1 MAQVRTLPPGYPVAW
16 EADVVLR
23 DGSVAHV
30 RPITPDDADGL
41 REFHAGQ
48 SEESIY
54 MRFFAPLR
62 ELSNRDVERFTVVDY
77 DRRVA
82 LVVTLRGHIIGIG
95 RYDKIDRTTAE
106 VAFNISDHYQ
116 GKGIGSVLL
125 EHLSAI
131 GHEAGLTRFIA
142 EVLPRN
148 RKMLNVFQEAG
159 YHVEH
164 RLEDGIVVVT
174 FDITP
179 TAQSTAVRIAREHR
193 AEALSVRGILTPTS
207 VAVVGASRRAN
218 SVGQTM
224 LRNLLAGEFT
234 GTVYAVN
241 PEARSVL
248 GLPSYPSLM
257 AVPDEV
263 DLALICVPAAKV
275 LDIVEECS
283 AKNVRTILVPAANFA
298 EAGEQ
303 GQQLQNELASRARR
317 DGMRVIGPN
326 SFGIINNDRT
336 VRLNASLAPAL
347 PPPGTLALAS
357 QSGALGT
364 AVLASATRRNLGIS
378 VFASA
383 GNRVDVSSN
392 DFMQYW
398 IDDADTDAV
407 GLYLETIGNPRKFT
421 RIARN
426 LSENKPMIVVK
437 SGFSPFSVPAGAM
450 TPVAT
455 TVRPEALE
463 EMLRQTGAIRAE
475 NIHQLF
481 DIAQLVVHQPLPAGD
496 RVAIV
501 GNSHPLGSLSAQ
513 SALTWGLKVT
523 HGPVSLSPEVDADE
537 FALALRAAFDDP
549 EVDSVLALFA
559 PPILTSDGH
568 VAAAVRDEAARGA
581 KPCIATFLSIRG
593 VTEELSQQDPGE
605 VRRRVVPAYTTP
617 EDAVRALAAVTQY
630 AQWRARDHGEF
641 VNPAGIDHDAAEALI
656 EAVLDEDPDGR
667 PLTQREATTLLS
679 THGIELWPS
688 TIVDNADQAV
698 EVADRY
704 GYPVILKLVSPI
716 VRQQVDIGGLRMDL
730 ESPEEVRDAHAHLVG
745 RLGALPGDRF
755 AVQRMSPP
763 GVACVLSTTED
774 PLFGPVIAFSVAGP
788 PTDLLGDIGYRIP
801 PLTDVDASDLILSVR
816 AAPLLG
822 GHEGKEPI
830 HMDVLRDL
838 IARLS
843 VLADEHPDLVSVS
856 LNPVNCWGAGV
867 DILGAEI
874 TVAPSQGRLDA
885 DRRVIS

>member
-1 MAQVRTLPPGYPVAW
+1 MAQVRTLPPGYPVTW

-30 RPITPDDADGL
+30 RPITPDDADGI

-48 SEESIY
+48 SDESIY

-62 ELSNRDVERFTVVDY
+62 ELSQRDVERFTVVDY
-77 DRRVA
+77 DDRVA

-95 RYDKIDRTTAE
+95 RYDKVDRTTAE

-131 GHEAGLTRFIA
+131 GHESGLTRFVA

-179 TAQSTAVRIAREHR
+179 TAQSMAVRIAREHR
-193 AEALSVRGILTPTS
+193 AEALSVRGILTPSS
-207 VAVVGASRRAN
+207 VAVVGASRREH
-218 SVGQTM
+218 SVGQTL

-241 PEARSVL
+241 PAAKSVL
-248 GLPSYPSLM
+248 GLPCYPNLM

-263 DLALICVPAAKV
+263 DLAIICVPAAKV
-275 LDIVEECS
+275 LDVLDECS
-283 AKNVRTILVPAANFA
+283 AKNVRTLLVPAANFA
-298 EAGEQ
+298 EAGEH
-303 GQQLQNELASRARR
+303 GQRLQIELGSRARS

-326 SFGIINNDRT
+326 SFGIINNDRK
-336 VRLNASLAPAL
+336 VRLNASFAPAL
-347 PPPGTLALAS
+347 PPMGTLALVS

-364 AVLASATRRNLGIS
+364 AVLASATRRGLGIS

-398 IDDADTDAV
+398 IDDDDTNAV
-407 GLYLETIGNPRKFT
+407 GLYLETVGNPRKFS

-426 LSENKPMIVVK
+426 LSETKPMIVVK
-437 SGFSPFSVPAGAM
+437 SGISPLSVPAGAHSPM
-450 TPVAT
+450 T
-455 TVRPEALE
+455 TVRPEALDA
-463 EMLRQTGAIRAE
+463 MLRQTGAIRAE

-481 DIAQLVVHQPLPAGD
+481 DIAQLVVHQPLPGGD
-496 RVAIV
+496 KVAIV

-523 HGPVSLSPEVDADE
+523 HGPVSLSPEVGAEE

-549 EVDSVLALFA
+549 EVDSVLSLFV
-559 PPILTSDGH
+559 PPILTQDGQ
-568 VAAAVRDEAARGA
+568 VAAVVREEAARGA
-581 KPCIATFLSIRG
+581 KPCAATFLSMRG
-593 VTEELSQQDPGE
+593 VTQELSVDDPGE
-605 VRRRVVPAYTTP
+605 IRRRVVPAYTTP

-630 AQWRARDHGEF
+630 AQWRARDRGEF
-641 VNPAGIDHDAAEALI
+641 ITPAGIDHDAAAAFI
-656 EAVLDEDPDGR
+656 EAVLEEDPEGR
-667 PLTQREATTLLS
+667 LLSQSEATSLLA

-688 TIVDNADQAV
+688 TIVDSVEQAV

-730 ESPEEVRDAHAHLVG
+730 GSADEVRDAYANLMA
-745 RLGALPGDRF
+745 RIGALPGDRF
-755 AVQRMSPP
+755 AVQAMSPP

-774 PLFGPVIAFSVAGP
+774 PLFGPVVAFSVAGP

-801 PLTDVDASDLILSVR
+801 PLTDVDARDLILSVR
-816 AAPLLG
+816 AAPLLV

-867 DILGAEI
+867 DILGAEV
-874 TVAPSQGRLDA
+874 TVAPAHARVDA
-885 DRRVIS
+885 DRRIIS